1 MEIYSPKLYIEI
13 NNSEYIFAV
22 GDENE
27 KKDFKIIYKSINQL
41 QGIQKNRITDFEL
54 VFNIIKKNVYA
65 IEQELN
71 FTFKEIFLIINN
83 FDCSFINLTGYKK
96 LNGSQILKENI
107 IYILNSIKSIVNENE
122 KKKIILH
129 IFNSKYVLDKK
140 NIENLPIGL
149 FGNFYSQEMSLS
161 LINEN
166 DYKNIKNIFNKC
178 NLKIKKI
185 LLKSFV
191 EGVFLI
197 NENKKLDTFFKL
209 EISNN
214 NTELFYFENRA
225 LKFSQNFEFGSD
237 LVLNDVSKITLLNKD
252 IVNKIFSNLQN
263 SNEILDEELVEKEL
277 FVDENYRKIKKK
289 LILDIALAR
298 IQELVEVFV
307 LKNINLSSF
316 QKKDKI
322 IFLKISDKLHFNC
335 FKEDYKL
342 LFSKTSDFSAR
353 FIENIETESLY
364 DNAFRLIHFG
374 WNKEAVPVVNAKKSL
389 IAKFFDALFN

>member
-1 MEIYSPKLYIEI
+1 MNNFSPILIIEI
-13 NNSEYIFAV
+13 NNSDYIFAV
-22 GDENE
+22 GEKNE
-27 KKDFKIIYKSINQL
+27 DNHFKLIYKNLVPNES
-41 QGIQKNRITDFEL
+41 KNNYKITDYD
-54 VFNIIKKNVYA
+54 VIYNIIKENIFL
-65 IEQELN
+65 IEQKLN
-71 FTFKEIFLIINN
+71 HTFTESILIINN
-83 FDCSFINLTGYKK
+83 FHFSFINLSGYKK
-96 LNGSQILKENI
+96 LNGSKIVKDNI
-107 IYILNSIKSIVNENE
+107 TYILNSLKSAIDESE
-122 KKKIILH
+122 KKKKILH
-129 IFNSKYVLDKK
+129 IFNSNYYLDKK
-140 NIENLPIGL
+140 NTKNLPVDL
-149 FGNFYSQEMSLS
+149 FGDFYSQELS
-161 LINEN
+161 FCLIENN
-166 DYKNIKNIFNKC
+166 DYKNINNIFNKC

-277 FVDENYRKIKKK
+277 FVDENYRKIKKN